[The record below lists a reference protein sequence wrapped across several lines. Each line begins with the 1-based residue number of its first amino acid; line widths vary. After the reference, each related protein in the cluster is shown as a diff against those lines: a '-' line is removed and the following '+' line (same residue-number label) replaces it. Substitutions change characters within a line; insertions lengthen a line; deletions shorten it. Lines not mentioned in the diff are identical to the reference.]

1 MLVFFLLFVQN
12 RIIMVRL
19 LHRILLSLLCG
30 CCFLLA
36 IPIVSLSPKPLKITA
51 STSRR
56 LSATGEGI
64 TTGFFSVPSIII
76 ASSVP
81 NDYCLSESIM
91 SLDKHCNLLL
101 AGITVTFLSSLTLW
115 SKLKTVKHEL
125 DVLKNNNS
133 YQHEFSDNSTKNITT
148 SSRNGDEQ
156 NTRKAEKKN
165 NALTGKH
172 DSSTENIIN
181 SSRNGHDRNKK
192 KSDNQNNELLV
203 KPIGVI
209 RSIYR
214 LCVGTPRQGLLAGDA
229 RGRIELYKL
238 GDSSI
243 RDSVSGLEG
252 FSYIWII
259 FQFHLNTKSSRK
271 GVKSKIS
278 PPALGGKKVSLGHS
292 FVLQLLLYL
301 PIFIFNTTITNVL
314 NAVRFCC

>member
-1 MLVFFLLFVQN
+1 MKSSFKKNQNNDFFVFLWCFFSSFCMQN

-36 IPIVSLSPKPLKITA
+36 IPIVSLSLKPLKITA

-133 YQHEFSDNSTKNITT
+133 YQHDNITKNITT

-165 NALTGKH
+165 NA
-172 DSSTENIIN
+172 
-181 SSRNGHDRNKK
+181 HDRNKK

-203 KPIGVI
+203 KPLGVI

-243 RDSVSGLEG
+243 RDSVSGLQG

-278 PPALGGKKVSLGHS
+278 PPALGGKKVSLSHS
-292 FVLQLLLYL
+292 FVLQLLFYL